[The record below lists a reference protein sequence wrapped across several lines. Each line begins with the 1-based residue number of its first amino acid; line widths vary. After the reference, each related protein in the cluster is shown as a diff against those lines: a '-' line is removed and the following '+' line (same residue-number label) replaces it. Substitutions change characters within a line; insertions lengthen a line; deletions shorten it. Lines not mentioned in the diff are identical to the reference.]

1 MPDRYR
7 CVECSKLVTAT
18 RNQRYRSH
26 TDSSGNPC
34 AMSSD
39 QIPQVELDAGPV
51 SSKADP
57 GVPEEGRDY
66 ATCRECGRN
75 VELTRLGYYKPH
87 DSTLRGGER
96 CELSGVRYRTEE
108 TVPVKEELLGP
119 TEAPTRLPV
128 KDSDLAPFSGTAE
141 ELYGREDAWAERAL
155 ATSTAVTSA
164 SAGAASSP
172 KALPPGTGATAPEMP
187 TPATVEP
194 ESSPESTSTPESSQ
208 SESDPEESSGPTGRP
223 LNPGR
228 PLQPGYALAQ
238 PTDYV
243 KAEKK
248 EMSEKAKEIAS
259 RLKEIF
265 YAYTNRN
272 TSDNRT
278 AQTTLGPS
286 EIGTPCDRRLAMSLM
301 GVEPVN
307 PGGDGWPAFVGT
319 CTHDGLDK
327 MFQWASARTGRFV
340 TEMRVQLPSEYV
352 PKGTADLLDRVFMVI
367 IDHKIQGEYALRKM
381 REEGPPDHY
390 RVQAHTYALGAV
402 LAGERVKDVAI
413 VSWPRAGSSLD
424 QMYVWTEPFDRKL
437 AEDAI
442 RRVEGIARDAF
453 SKGQGPYSKLE
464 VAKTF
469 PTGDDCRYCPFH
481 LKSDKNMERGC
492 PGK

>member
-7 CVECSKLVTAT
+7 CVECSKPVTAT
-18 RNQRYRSH
+18 KNQRYRTH
-26 TDSSGNPC
+26 TNVEGEKC

-39 QIPQVELDAGPV
+39 EIPPVELEAGPIEDG
-51 SSKADP
+51 ADP

-66 ATCRECGRN
+66 AVCRDCGRK
-75 VELTRLGYYKPH
+75 VKLTRLGYYEPH
-87 DSTLRGGER
+87 DSTLRGGVR
-96 CELSGVRYRTEE
+96 CELSGVRHRTEE
-108 TVPVKEELLGP
+108 TVPVPEEILGP
-119 TEAPTRLPV
+119 TDAPTRILGS
-128 KDSDLAPFSGTAE
+128 DSQVAPFSGTAE
-141 ELYGREDAWAERAL
+141 ELYAREEAWAEKAL
-155 ATSTAVTSA
+155 ASRPLELEARA
-164 SAGAASSP
+164 SKP
-172 KALPPGTGATAPEMP
+172 
-187 TPATVEP
+187 
-194 ESSPESTSTPESSQ
+194 SSPEPTSTPEPSP

-223 LNPGR
+223 LSPGR
-228 PLQPGYALAQ
+228 PLQPGYVLPQ
-238 PTDYV
+238 PPDYV

-272 TSDNRT
+272 TADNRT

-340 TEMRVQLPSEYV
+340 TEMRLQLPSEYV

-402 LAGERVKDVAI
+402 LAGEKVKDVAI

-424 QMYVWTEPFDRKL
+424 QMYVWTEPFDRQL

-442 RRVEGIARDAF
+442 RRVENIARETHRKRDEPRPP
-453 SKGQGPYSKLE
+453 GLPQYTPLE

-469 PTGDDCRYCPFH
+469 ETGDDCRYCPFH
-481 LKSDKNMERGC
+481 QKTDKAMERGC
-492 PGK
+492 PGQ